1 MSKTSELDAVLTEL
15 SAHSKALLDAVQSI
29 RELLSADE
37 DNAAPTPKAYT
48 LEEVRAALLD
58 KRKAGYK
65 EEVKALLAA
74 HGAQRLTDI
83 APGEYTAMMQEA
95 EAIGR

>member
-29 RELLSADE
+29 REILGEEKDE
-37 DNAAPTPKAYT
+37 AAPAPKACT

-83 APGEYTAMMQEA
+83 DPGEYNAMLQEA
-95 EAIGR
+95 GAIGR

>member
-1 MSKTSELDAVLTEL
+1 MSKMSELDAVLTEL
-15 SAHSKALLDAVQSI
+15 STHSKALLDAVQSI
-29 RELLSADE
+29 RELLGADDAE
-37 DNAAPTPKAYT
+37 TTSTPKVYT

-65 EEVKALLAA
+65 DEVKALLAA

-83 APGEYTAMMQEA
+83 DPGEYPAMMQEA